1 MFLDSSNPDVKFK
14 VKITD
19 CEILSVMYK
28 DGDISEEDKKDIYEN
43 PSNYIVL
50 NYTFDYWARRR
61 LPPHARDDL
70 HICFDV
76 SYPNELNDR
85 VVGHT
90 EAKDFGYK
98 YIPGE
103 TSSTY
108 VYVTIRKDGLS
119 DEEIYKLGQAVKI
132 SVVGIGCF
140 LYG

>member
-1 MFLDSSNPDVKFK
+1 M
-14 VKITD
+14 
-19 CEILSVMYK
+19 
-28 DGDISEEDKKDIYEN
+28 
-43 PSNYIVL
+43 
-50 NYTFDYWARRR
+50 
-61 LPPHARDDL
+61 PPHARDDL
-70 HICFDV
+70 YICFDV